1 MTLLE
6 SLQSLTNYPVSPEYV
21 EGVLTEEG
29 MSADTQLT
37 PETAHSAGF
46 LRAKRRVC
54 LYIATA
60 PNLSQGGISY
70 SLDANA
76 RGQFIEMAS
85 DIAEALSEDEGGRY
99 GYIGDE
105 L

>member
-1 MTLLE
+1 MTILE
-6 SLQSLTNYPVSPEYV
+6 SLQSLSNYPVSPEYV

-29 MSADTQLT
+29 MSAETQLT
-37 PETAHSAGF
+37 ASTAHSAGF

-54 LYIATA
+54 LYLATA
-60 PNLSQGGISY
+60 PNISQGGISY

-76 RGQFIEMAS
+76 RGQYIDMAA
-85 DIAEALSEDEGGRY
+85 DIAEELSDGEGGRF